1 MLEESYDA
9 YIKYLTNILKETKK
23 KSGGMFVF
31 RE

>member
-9 YIKYLTNILKETKK
+9 YIKYLTNILKEKK